1 MYRPAATVITTV
13 VTPAASRDL
22 TVSAVVADDWG
33 VTDATVMGD
42 GGFLD
47 RTVTRCSRAAEN
59 FCNRIFAYETVQ
71 DDISLPH
78 DGFPRTTSRRTFTL
92 QLSRWPVAA
101 LTSVAVDGDDLVA
114 GTDFLLDAETGQL
127 TRLDT
132 YGNPKDWTGIQ
143 TVVVY
148 SAGYWTPAQQAE
160 SGAAPTGVD
169 DLPDDIVDAVGR
181 MVYTRYAER
190 QRDPLIKSEQIDGV
204 GRTDY
209 LIPSSGG
216 NLSPDVE
223 DILRAYRVPVVV

>member
-127 TRLDT
+127 TRR
-132 YGNPKDWTGIQ
+132 TGPGSRPSSSIRRA
-143 TVVVY
+143 TGPRRNRPSPATRRPASTTCPTTSSTR
-148 SAGYWTPAQQAE
+148 SAAWSTPA
-160 SGAAPTGVD
+160 T
-169 DLPDDIVDAVGR
+169 
-181 MVYTRYAER
+181 
-190 QRDPLIKSEQIDGV
+190 
-204 GRTDY
+204 
-209 LIPSSGG
+209 PSASA
-216 NLSPDVE
+216 
-223 DILRAYRVPVVV
+223 IR